1 MWACLFSDVKK
12 SRKDDDGA
20 KRLIELLSGPRSV
33 QALRSTRS
41 RLALKFFA
49 RCHRGAQLRHL
60 PRCHRGAQLR
70 HLPRRHR
77 GAQMFSQHCDLAKC
91 TDQLREDHAQ
101 AARKIVEFME
111 RKRQQDANDE
121 VEVEKADKEEILK
134 LRVEY
139 VRNRELSF
147 RRR

>member
-1 MWACLFSDVKK
+1 ML
-12 SRKDDDGA
+12 
-20 KRLIELLSGPRSV
+20 
-33 QALRSTRS
+33 
-41 RLALKFFA
+41 
-49 RCHRGAQLRHL
+49 
-60 PRCHRGAQLR
+60 RCHRGAQLR

-77 GAQMFSQHCDLAKC
+77 GAQMFSQHCDLVKY

-139 VRNRELSF
+139 VRNCELSF

>member
-1 MWACLFSDVKK
+1 
-12 SRKDDDGA
+12 
-20 KRLIELLSGPRSV
+20 
-33 QALRSTRS
+33 
-41 RLALKFFA
+41 
-49 RCHRGAQLRHL
+49 
-60 PRCHRGAQLR
+60 
-70 HLPRRHR
+70 
-77 GAQMFSQHCDLAKC
+77 MFSQHCDLVKY